1 MKNDWV
7 ESFFTVP
14 PTHPSGKLF
23 HYDTSSAHTLCAL
36 VERLSGMSMLDYLKQ
51 KLSVLEL
58 SSESYML
65 TDPFG
70 ISMGGSGLVAFPS
83 DLLKFGYLLAHNG
96 NINGKQLVPA
106 SYIKTAAS
114 YLSDTRITA
123 PLPSEAC
130 GYGYQIWR
138 SEKNGFVCYGMGGQF
153 IHYLPDYDLL
163 FVTTADTQGLAGG
176 NQLIYDALYD
186 EILPYIQAN
195 PLPED
200 QKSHT
205 ELLSALSSL
214 AISPLDNGS
223 STAPAVS
230 HILGKRYVFE
240 KNDGEFT
247 DFKADFSNDEGC
259 FTFTLH
265 DQTCSIHFGFE
276 KLVCGQFPIYDQK
289 YAASGIWVSEN
300 TLYVR
305 AHIMDAF
312 VGSVHFEV
320 VFGESDVTVFMK
332 KQEESLFVEFQG
344 HLFGT
349 IG

>member
-1 MKNDWV
+1 M
-7 ESFFTVP
+7 
-14 PTHPSGKLF
+14 
-23 HYDTSSAHTLCAL
+23 
-36 VERLSGMSMLDYLKQ
+36 
-51 KLSVLEL
+51 
-58 SSESYML
+58 
-65 TDPFG
+65 
-70 ISMGGSGLVAFPS
+70 
-83 DLLKFGYLLAHNG
+83 
-96 NINGKQLVPA
+96 
-106 SYIKTAAS
+106 
-114 YLSDTRITA
+114 TA

-163 FVTTADTQGLAGG
+163 FVTTADTQGISGG

-247 DFKADFSNDEGC
+247 DFKAVFSNNEGC

-265 DQTCSIHFGFE
+265 DQICSIHFGFG

-289 YAASGIWVSEN
+289 GACRRF
-300 TLYVR
+300 LLFRCR
-305 AHIMDAF
+305 A
-312 VGSVHFEV
+312 
-320 VFGESDVTVFMK
+320 
-332 KQEESLFVEFQG
+332 
-344 HLFGT
+344 
-349 IG
+349 